1 VTDPHGAERFSSLG
15 NGVCWSHC
23 ETDLRPFV
31 GLAAHIRYP
40 TPTSVT
46 GRLGQGFLSR
56 QKTDPHPRRRTFNTQ
71 TYTTCPHTVQ
81 VQEMQPVRAVCTPR
95 CVLSPDFPKLN
106 NTPAASQLL
115 AKLPVNGP
123 VRDNTTV
130 VQYDDAFCVNPLR
143 GCKVDSAAA
152 RARTIPFVV

>member
-1 VTDPHGAERFSSLG
+1 
-15 NGVCWSHC
+15 
-23 ETDLRPFV
+23 
-31 GLAAHIRYP
+31 
-40 TPTSVT
+40 
-46 GRLGQGFLSR
+46 
-56 QKTDPHPRRRTFNTQ
+56 
-71 TYTTCPHTVQ
+71 
-81 VQEMQPVRAVCTPR
+81 MQPVRAVCTPR